1 MMKNLTGFY
10 IVLLGLSAFTNG
22 CSGIKSD
29 KSEFGDK
36 ALADCPDRPNCV
48 SSKARDKGHSVG
60 PFYVKGNPVK
70 VWGKVADIIESL
82 PRTTI
87 VKATDRYLHAECKSR
102 LYGFTDDL
110 ELLLEPSA
118 NVIDIRSAS
127 RTGYYDFGVNRRRVS
142 GLRQILKEKDLIQ

>member
-1 MMKNLTGFY
+1 MKNFTRFY
-10 IVLLGLSAFTNG
+10 IVLLGLAAFTNG

-29 KSEFGDK
+29 KAEFGDQ

-48 SSKARDKGHSVG
+48 SSKARDKGHAVE
-60 PFYVKGNPVK
+60 PFYIKGDPIK
-70 VWGKVADIIESL
+70 VWNAVTAIITGF

-102 LYGFTDDL
+102 LFGFTDDL

-118 NVIDIRSAS
+118 NVIEIRSAS

-142 GLRQILKEKDLIQ
+142 RLRTILQDKDLIY